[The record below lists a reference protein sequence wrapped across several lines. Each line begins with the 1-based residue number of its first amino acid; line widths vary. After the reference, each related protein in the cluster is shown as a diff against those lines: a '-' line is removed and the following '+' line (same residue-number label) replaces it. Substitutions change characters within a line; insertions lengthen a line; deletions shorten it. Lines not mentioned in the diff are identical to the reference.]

1 MKEERMWS
9 VLLLYIKRQ
18 KVNYISGEKD
28 DDFSFFHLASSI
40 TIYVLWTSLHYISCE
55 SKIICS
61 EDIIQ
66 ELANHSYDKAIFIVH
81 FHELEYDYIILT
93 TLLDTVMRYIIRYN
107 MTERI
112 QCNVDWNPSNFVL
125 KIRYLT

>member
-1 MKEERMWS
+1 M
-9 VLLLYIKRQ
+9 
-18 KVNYISGEKD
+18 NYISGEKD

-66 ELANHSYDKAIFIVH
+66 ELANHSYDKAILIVH

-112 QCNVDWNPSNFVL
+112 QCNVHWNPSNFVL